1 MKHAI
6 AILSLCAVCAGSGH
20 AFVFHDPVHTA
31 QTVAYKIQ
39 NHQQMLQQITKS
51 TEMVA
56 RAQEQIQ
63 KFQQYRQVFDQYY
76 GTFNACYRA
85 IQHGNWERLATTI
98 NAYYLAEIARRQEEI
113 SAEDAARVRQEA
125 QDNGLI
131 SGDSLTEGDL
141 EQQID
146 DLQNTQYYQS
156 NTAFQTAV
164 NQYLEKQRYNYQ
176 YNNAALTK
184 IAATIRMIQS
194 RSATIARL
202 EEQNQQ
208 LSTGDDQQSVV
219 AQMALQNQILLEQ
232 VKQNNEVA
240 ELTALLLARQIE
252 AEEQMQKSLIIN
264 GTHEESRTGVL
275 DQLLAPLQDAPP
287 AQPKRKR

>member
-1 MKHAI
+1 MKYAI
-6 AILSLCAVCAGSGH
+6 AILSLCAVCAGSGY

-56 RAQEQIQ
+56 KAQEQIQ

-76 GTFNACYRA
+76 GTFNMCYRA

-113 SAEDAARVRQEA
+113 TVEDAARVRQEA

-131 SGDSLTEGDL
+131 SVDSLTEGDL
-141 EQQID
+141 EQQIN
-146 DLQNTQYYQS
+146 DLRNTQYYQS
-156 NTAFQTAV
+156 NTVLQTAV

-184 IAATIRMIQS
+184 IAATIRMIQA

-208 LSTGDDQQSVV
+208 LSTGDEQQSVV

-232 VKQNNEVA
+232 VKQNSEVA

-252 AEEQMQKSLIIN
+252 AEEQMQKSLITN

-287 AQPKRKR
+287 VQPKRKR

>member
-1 MKHAI
+1 MKYAI
-6 AILSLCAVCAGSGH
+6 AILSLCAVCAGSGY

-56 RAQEQIQ
+56 KAQEQIQ

-76 GTFNACYRA
+76 GTFNVCYRA

-113 SAEDAARVRQEA
+113 TVEDAARVRQEA
-125 QDNGLI
+125 MNGGLL
-131 SGDSLTEGDL
+131 STDALND
-141 EQQID
+141 D
-146 DLQNTQYYQS
+146 DLKEASQQLKNTKYYEQNPVLK
-156 NTAFQTAV
+156 AAV
-164 NQYLEKQRYNYQ
+164 DRYLEIQQNNYG
-176 YNNAALTK
+176 YNNITLTK
-184 IAATIRMIQS
+184 IAATIRMIQA

-208 LSTGDDQQSVV
+208 LSTGDEQQSVV

-232 VKQNNEVA
+232 VKQNSEVA

-252 AEEQMQKSLIIN
+252 AEEQMQKSLITN
-264 GTHEESRTGVL
+264 GTHEESRAGVL

-287 AQPKRKR
+287 VQPKRKR